1 MADAA
6 RDLDE
11 ALIQGDR
18 YRDDGRP
25 VAEWDW
31 LLANDP
37 IHWTEPTGRET
48 FWAITRHRDVVE
60 ITKQPELFSSEVGS
74 ILILT
79 DAEVEARQRAD
90 DQFSGMRTIITM
102 DPPDHGMFRK
112 LAAGYF
118 TPRGIARL
126 HDIVSASADETF
138 AELRADGADSFDFVT
153 RVAEHHSVRVLCAI
167 LGIERELEDE
177 ILYITDHVFDR
188 EDSSLTQEEKDQAA
202 AELGQRTFALFDA
215 IIQDR
220 RANPRDDLATMLAT
234 AVLPNGEAMG
244 PAETLGYYLI
254 VFTAGHDTTKFALAG
269 AADLFLDN
277 PAEFQ
282 RLRADQSLLMT
293 ATEEVVRCIAPVN
306 YAKRTVMAD
315 YQLGDVHLREGERV
329 ALFYGAANRDP
340 AVFEQPG
347 RFDVG
352 RDPNRHLGFGW
363 AEHYC
368 LGAHLARAS
377 IAGVLDVMT
386 TRIESLER
394 AGEPTYSPGTLVH
407 GHKTMPVAAHW
418 A

>member
-1 MADAA
+1 
-6 RDLDE
+6 
-11 ALIQGDR
+11 
-18 YRDDGRP
+18 
-25 VAEWDW
+25 
-31 LLANDP
+31 
-37 IHWTEPTGRET
+37 
-48 FWAITRHRDVVE
+48 
-60 ITKQPELFSSEVGS
+60 
-74 ILILT
+74 
-79 DAEVEARQRAD
+79 
-90 DQFSGMRTIITM
+90 
-102 DPPDHGMFRK
+102 
-112 LAAGYF
+112 
-118 TPRGIARL
+118 
-126 HDIVSASADETF
+126 
-138 AELRADGADSFDFVT
+138 
-153 RVAEHHSVRVLCAI
+153 VLCSI

-188 EDSSLTQEEKDQAA
+188 EDASLTQEEKDQAA
-202 AELGQRTFALFDA
+202 AELGTRTFALFDA

-277 PAEFQ
+277 PVEFQ
-282 RLRADQSLLMT
+282 RLRADRSLLMT

-315 YQLGDVHLREGERV
+315 YQLGDVHLREGDRV

-340 AVFEQPG
+340 AVFEHPE

-377 IAGVLDVMT
+377 IAAVLDVMT

-394 AGEPTYSPGTLVH
+394 AGAPTYSPGTLVH
-407 GHKTMPVAAHW
+407 GHKTMPVTARW